1 MQILSHQKAYKNNFY
16 TIWLRVFHNLLLL
29 FILFILFIS
38 DAVIEFALYSYL
50 NKTCTY
56 KLYYRCHM
64 MEWIQTS
71 LVNVLKKAIQGT
83 IHTLALTAQMRV
95 MSKYQLHCLKREYYS
110 FKNHN

>member
-1 MQILSHQKAYKNNFY
+1 MVKSVSQ
-16 TIWLRVFHNLLLL
+16 
-29 FILFILFIS
+29 FIIIIYIIYIIS

-50 NKTCTY
+50 NKTGTY

-83 IHTLALTAQMRV
+83 IHTLALTAQMGV